1 MGRTHRQKEEVAAEA
16 SRDKGQD
23 NLHLG
28 KQRMEYSQ
36 VSMDKLEAILAVT
49 GSTRDALERNIDTLM
64 SM

>member
-16 SRDKGQD
+16 FRDKGQD
-23 NLHLG
+23 NLQLG